1 MGGEKSIKDPV
12 HGYIVIPKEY
22 CRLFVDTPIF
32 QRLRLIE
39 QTSMRWLFP
48 GARHDRFIHSLGVFH
63 LATRIFESIRANVQ
77 DDEIKEILKS
87 TNIGST
93 FRVAS
98 LMHDCGHAPFSHT
111 FEKYYNKN
119 ADDSRHDGA
128 FKALKKVVPKKD
140 SADLDFTKIKGKQ
153 PAHHEAMSA
162 YVLLSRYTTA
172 LSDIGADPGIAAR
185 MITGASYAQPSSVK
199 DKVTNVFIE
208 LVNGSALDVDK
219 LDYIIRDTWASGVK
233 NTAID
238 VDRLIR
244 GATIVRVSKP
254 DGNDEV
260 HFAFR
265 KSAISVV
272 QSVIDARNYLYDW
285 IYGHHT
291 VLYYSHLLEQAV
303 IRFSK
308 KYAIANH
315 ASPVAVL
322 KHMFS
327 PEMFNERVPLAK
339 RGAMDSYLL
348 SDGDVLHCLKMI
360 VPDDPDY
367 VAYSSHKPRHIPL
380 WKTGAEYRKCIDRVH
395 QFAISDESCISQ
407 IRTKFKLTADD
418 CFACSDLTMKIYDL
432 KDDAVM
438 IEMASGEVMPITSVA
453 HLPKHPHLTSGRT
466 ASLFYVYLSEDKQAL
481 KTKIIE
487 FINKMPVK
495 NIEYCKCRYASKR
508 QVCRAKNDR
517 PCHECKRPVSKT

>member
-1 MGGEKSIKDPV
+1 MVGEKSIKDPV
-12 HGYIVIPKEY
+12 HGYITIPKEY

-63 LATRIFESIRANVQ
+63 LASRIYDSIKTNVQ
-77 DDEIKEILKS
+77 DEEIRALIGDTNLK
-87 TNIGST
+87 GT
-93 FRVAS
+93 FLVAS
-98 LMHDCGHAPFSHT
+98 LMHDCGHSPFSHT
-111 FEKYYNKN
+111 FEKFYNRN
-119 ADDSRHDGA
+119 ADGSHHDSA
-128 FKALKKVVPKKD
+128 FNALKKVAPKKD
-140 SADLDFTKIKGKQ
+140 ASDLDFTRIGAKQ

-162 YVLLSRYTTA
+162 YVLLSKYSTSV
-172 LSDIGADPGIAAR
+172 SDIGADPGMAAR
-185 MITGASYAQPSSVK
+185 MITGASYAQPVSLK
-199 DKVTNVFIE
+199 DKVANVFIE

-244 GATIVRVSKP
+244 GATIVRVAKQ

-308 KYAIANH
+308 KYASVNH

-339 RGAMDSYLL
+339 RGAIDSYLL

-360 VPDDPDY
+360 VPGDPDY

-380 WKTGAEYRKCIDRVH
+380 WKTGAEYRRCIDRVH
-395 QFAISDESCISQ
+395 QFAISAESCISQ
-407 IRTKFKLTADD
+407 IRARFKLTAND

-438 IEMASGEVMPITSVA
+438 VEMASGEVMPITAVA

-466 ASLFYVYLSEDKQAL
+466 ASLFYVFLSEDKQAL
-481 KTKIIE
+481 KSKIID

-495 NIEYCKCRYASKR
+495 NTEYCKCRYALKG
-508 QVCRAKNDR
+508 QICKAKNDK
-517 PCHECKRPVSKT
+517 PCHECR